1 MAVIMIEVTWSGRG
15 GQGAFTA
22 ARILGAAWAL
32 RGEDWFALA
41 FPSFGPE
48 RRGAPVRAFVKL
60 DCKKI
65 NNRSEIRKSDFAVY
79 LDDTLFDESALPAL
93 KEGGKIIIN
102 TARRYSDTR
111 VIAVDA
117 GRIAGGV
124 LKKNIVN
131 TAMLGVLS
139 AVCPDIGLDL
149 IEKSIKQIMPERLA
163 EGNIA
168 VVRAAKGA
176 V

>member
-1 MAVIMIEVTWSGRG
+1 MIEVTWNGRG

-32 RGEDWFALA
+32 KGGGGFALA

-60 DCKKI
+60 DGKKI

-79 LDDTLFDESALPAL
+79 LDGTLFDESALPAL
-93 KEGGKIIIN
+93 KDGGKIIVN
-102 TARRYSDTR
+102 TARRYSDAR

-117 GRIAGGV
+117 GQIAGGI

-149 IEKSIKQIMPERLA
+149 IEKSIVQIMPERLID
-163 EGNIA
+163 GNIA
-168 VVRAAKGA
+168 VVRAAEGA